1 MTHYIHHVPG
11 RLRVKT
17 AAVKGSERNARRVR
31 EHFAH
36 REGVQ
41 AVEASVVTGSV
52 IMRYDAA
59 AVSGEVLIGELR
71 GLALLPEASPRH
83 EVVVQRSGEP
93 PLAEHIAG
101 KVATRIVET
110 VIERSALALIGA
122 LI

>member
-31 EHFAH
+31 EHFSR

-41 AVEASVVTGSV
+41 AVEANVVTGSV
-52 IMRYDAA
+52 IVRYDAA
-59 AVSGEVLIGELR
+59 AIGGEVLIGELR
-71 GLALLPEASPRH
+71 GLALVPEAPPRR

-93 PLAEHIAG
+93 PLAQHIAG
-101 KVATRIVET
+101 KVGSKIVEI